1 MDGKTAKHNWRFAMD
16 KNKKFLAAGF
26 LVSIFLAG
34 VVSFYASSDPDGL
47 EKVAEDIGFIETAK
61 DHTYADGVLADY
73 GVKGIENE
81 RASVGV
87 AGVIGVIGTAVVA
100 GLLFTFIARKP
111 NKALK

>member
-26 LVSIFLAG
+26 LVSLFLAG

-61 DHTYADGVLADY
+61 DHTYADGALADY
-73 GVKGIENE
+73 GVKGIDNE

-100 GLLFTFIARKP
+100 GIGFKLIARKP
-111 NKALK
+111 KKDGN

>member
-1 MDGKTAKHNWRFAMD
+1 MD
-16 KNKKFLAAGF
+16 KNKKFLVSGF
-26 LVSIFLAG
+26 VVSLFLAG

-47 EKVAEDIGFIETAK
+47 EKVAEDIGFIETAE
-61 DHTYADGVLADY
+61 DHTYADGALADY

-87 AGVIGVIGTAVVA
+87 AGVIGVIGTAVVG

-111 NKALK
+111 KKTIKQ